1 MNMKEFCRKF
11 AVTKDVIKAFLH
23 AGLLKGFE
31 DDLERDCLCC
41 FAVQRLETCLC
52 LHALGFDIQTIKAY
66 CSLAESEDDTRV
78 LRKEMLQERR
88 DQHLKNAH
96 RIKKTL
102 DCLDAVL
109 QKLKSV
115 TGGGT

>member
-1 MNMKEFCRKF
+1 MNMKEFCRQY

-52 LHALGFDIQTIKAY
+52 LHALGFDFMYTI
-66 CSLAESEDDTRV
+66 
-78 LRKEMLQERR
+78 
-88 DQHLKNAH
+88 
-96 RIKKTL
+96 
-102 DCLDAVL
+102 
-109 QKLKSV
+109 QKLQCFMERYVKQKAKDTGRKQNEKSIV
-115 TGGGT
+115 

>member
-1 MNMKEFCRKF
+1 MNMKEFCRQY
-11 AVTKDVIKAFLH
+11 AVTEDVIKAFLH
-23 AGLLKGFE
+23 AGLLKDFE
-31 DDLERDCLCC
+31 DDLERGRLCC

-66 CSLAESEDDTRV
+66 CSLAESEDDTRA

-109 QKLKSV
+109 QELKSD
-115 TGGGT
+115 TEGGT

>member
-1 MNMKEFCRKF
+1 MNMKEFCRQY

-66 CSLAESEDDTRV
+66 CSLA
-78 LRKEMLQERR
+78 
-88 DQHLKNAH
+88 
-96 RIKKTL
+96 
-102 DCLDAVL
+102 
-109 QKLKSV
+109 
-115 TGGGT
+115 

>member
-1 MNMKEFCRKF
+1 MNMKEFCRQY

-102 DCLDAVL
+102 DCLDAVYR
-109 QKLKSV
+109 S
-115 TGGGT
+115 

>member
-1 MNMKEFCRKF
+1 M
-11 AVTKDVIKAFLH
+11 
-23 AGLLKGFE
+23 
-31 DDLERDCLCC
+31 ERGRLCC

-66 CSLAESEDDTRV
+66 CSLAESEGDTRA

-88 DQHLKNAH
+88 DEHLKNAH

-109 QKLKSV
+109 QELKSD
-115 TGGGT
+115 TEGGT

>member
-1 MNMKEFCRKF
+1 MLFRCTATGNLFVF
-11 AVTKDVIKAFLH
+11 T
-23 AGLLKGFE
+23 GP
-31 DDLERDCLCC
+31 
-41 FAVQRLETCLC
+41 
-52 LHALGFDIQTIKAY
+52 LGFDIQTIKAC